1 VFFDEVIL
9 KRNKHTGT
17 SISVRFCGK
26 FVFKIDKI
34 DYLIKPLY

>member
-1 VFFDEVIL
+1 VC
-9 KRNKHTGT
+9 
-17 SISVRFCGK
+17 FCGK